1 MQGAAMPIRSLFLF
15 AALTSAATLTVTPPF
30 ISDCTNGLAT
40 ATINWSGATG
50 LVQIVVG
57 KLPGIVM
64 TGLLGASGS
73 AVTGPWVTDGLPFY
87 LIDQAGN
94 IEASATAQVSCGST
108 PRTIDQ
114 GLSGGSYFPLAF
126 GNTWVYKYNSRL
138 VTASYITRSITGTQ
152 TIAGQNYFV
161 LTETSG
167 SPPFTVALLRAA
179 SDGVIWQNTSS
190 GDVVYLDP
198 NASGSQ
204 KTAYS
209 GPLGA
214 FTDAITTTA
223 VQFSLVKTTSI
234 FVRGL
239 GFANSQSTMLTGSSG
254 GFTDGLD
261 LVDVR
266 IDGVHLVVPAPK
278 ISLSIENATFDLTNK
293 LAPNCAVPCYFAAC
307 GLAPSADPPGT
318 YRPCVQARI
327 DTNTA
332 LNGYTVLVQL
342 LDPKGTAVFQNF
354 IQVGTTSSLNYVRLP
369 LYTAVSTTTQF
380 TLLPPG
386 DYTLAGNILNAS
398 VPQATSSITIHIH

>member
-1 MQGAAMPIRSLFLF
+1 MPIRSLFLF
-15 AALTSAATLTVTPPF
+15 SAALTSAATLTVTPPF
-30 ISDCTNGLAT
+30 ISDCTNGQAT

-50 LVQIVVG
+50 LIQIVVG

-73 AVTGPWVTDGLPFY
+73 ALTGPWVTDGLTFY
-87 LIDQAGN
+87 LVDQAGAV
-94 IEASATAQVSCGST
+94 EAQAAAQVSCGST

-114 GLSGGSYFPLAF
+114 GLAGGSYFPLAV
-126 GNTWVYKYNSRL
+126 GNTWVYKYSSRL
-138 VTASYITRSITGTQ
+138 VTAEYITYSITGTQ

-161 LTETSG
+161 LSEG
-167 SPPFTVALLRAA
+167 SSRALLRAA
-179 SDGVIWQNTSS
+179 SDGVIWQNTSN

-198 NASGSQ
+198 NASGSS

-209 GPLGA
+209 GPLGT
-214 FTDAITTTA
+214 FTDAIATTV
-223 VQFSLVKTTSI
+223 VQFSLIKTTSI

-266 IDGVHLVVPAPK
+266 VDGVHLVVPAPK
-278 ISLSIENATFDLTNK
+278 ISLSIENTAFDLTNK

-307 GLAPSADPPGT
+307 GLVPGADPPGT
-318 YRPCVQARI
+318 YRPCAQARI

-332 LNGYTVLVQL
+332 LNSYTMLVQL

-369 LYTAVSTTTQF
+369 LYTGPSNTQF
-380 TLLPPG
+380 TPLPPG
-386 DYTLAGNILNAS
+386 DYTLVGSILNAN
-398 VPQATSSITIHIH
+398 VPQATSSIAIHIH